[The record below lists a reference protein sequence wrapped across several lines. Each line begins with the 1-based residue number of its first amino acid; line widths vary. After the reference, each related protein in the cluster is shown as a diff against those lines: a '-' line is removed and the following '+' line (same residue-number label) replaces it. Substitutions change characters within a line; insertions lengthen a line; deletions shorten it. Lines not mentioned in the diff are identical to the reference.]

1 MIVSYY
7 VSAGSQ
13 TQVLMLTQ
21 QTIYKLSSLYKIVFI
36 LSLNWGYL
44 PRVEQ
49 VHREVPHAFSLMPK
63 NSFSVMS

>member
-1 MIVSYY
+1 MFSFY
-7 VSAGSQ
+7 VGARNQ